1 LRDALP
7 GILMNPSIVS
17 FFRRI
22 LSGLHT
28 SHREKTVALTIV
40 EMEEL
45 ENIFALLLLGSFVG
59 FPSPPTF
66 LAVELLPFME
76 KELRVL
82 NRRAGEAND
91 MLAEMCGILGID

>member
-1 LRDALP
+1 M
-7 GILMNPSIVS
+7 GFSI
-17 FFRRI
+17 FEFIQRI
-22 LSGLHT
+22 FSAFHAM
-28 SHREKTVALTIV
+28 HREDAVALTIV

-76 KELRVL
+76 KELNIL
-82 NRRAGEAND
+82 NRRAQDAGD
-91 MLAEMCGILGID
+91 MLAEMCGTLGID